1 MSESDK
7 KMLRAKVLL
16 VDDEEDFTEVLSMRL
31 ESRGMVVDVASNGP
45 AALNKIDEKS
55 FDAVILDLAMPGMDG
70 IETLTRMRAKNQD
83 IQVILLTGRATVEKG
98 ILAVKSGAAE
108 FLEKPADIDLLVEKV
123 REAQEKKGFLVEKRA
138 EESVSKIMRNK
149 GW

>member
-1 MSESDK
+1 
-7 KMLRAKVLL
+7 MLRAKVLL
-16 VDDEEDFTEVLSMRL
+16 VDDEEDFTEVLAMRL
-31 ESRGMVVDVASNGP
+31 ESRGMAVDIAQDGP
-45 AALNKIDEKS
+45 TALSKIDEKS
-55 FDAVILDLAMPGMDG
+55 FDAVILDLSMPGMDG

-83 IQVILLTGRATVEKG
+83 IQVILLTGRATLEKG
-98 ILAVKSGAAE
+98 IQAVKLGAAE

-123 REAQEKKGFLVEKRA
+123 REAQEKKGFLIEKRA

>member
-1 MSESDK
+1 MSKSNK

-16 VDDEEDFTEVLSMRL
+16 VDDEEDFTEVLAMRL
-31 ESRGMVVDVASNGP
+31 ESRGMAVDIAQDGP
-45 AALNKIDEKS
+45 TALSKIDEKS
-55 FDAVILDLAMPGMDG
+55 FDAVILDLSMPGMDG

-83 IQVILLTGRATVEKG
+83 IQVILLTGRATLEKG
-98 ILAVKSGAAE
+98 IQAVKLGAAE

-123 REAQEKKGFLVEKRA
+123 REAQEKKGFLIEKRA